1 MRRLYSL
8 WVMVHAV
15 LVVNTPN
22 MPSAMGTIKDQ
33 KSYVH
38 TVKSRAVDRS
48 TIQSLKLHLL
58 ALLIQS
64 LEKIFSHKMLF
75 IIKIIIILVK

>member
-22 MPSAMGTIKDQ
+22 MPSAMGTIKDL

-48 TIQSLKLHLL
+48 TIQFLSILGVLL
-58 ALLIQS
+58 TETCYYCQVQQS
-64 LEKIFSHKMLF
+64 
-75 IIKIIIILVK
+75 IKSITQNYE